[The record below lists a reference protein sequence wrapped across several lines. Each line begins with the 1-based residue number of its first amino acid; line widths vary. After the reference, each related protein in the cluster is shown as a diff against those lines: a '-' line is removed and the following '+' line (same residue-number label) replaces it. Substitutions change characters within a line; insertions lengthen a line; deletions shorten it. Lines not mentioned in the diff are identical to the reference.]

1 MVYWMQMVTWEH
13 KQLFR
18 NQTQVSNKK
27 YEPQHVISNNVAF
40 WQV

>member
-1 MVYWMQMVTWEH
+1 MLDLVGIYVVWQP
-13 KQLFR
+13 
-18 NQTQVSNKK
+18 